1 MAKEKVLLIEDE
13 KSVTEIIGEMLA
25 VLGFQVAG
33 IESRGKA
40 AINRLVAL
48 QPDVVLMDIRLR
60 GNMDGI
66 QTAQEIYKVLD
77 IPVIYL
83 TGASDDET
91 IRRAKT
97 TAPYGYLIKPVN
109 IDELRVT
116 IEMALHKHKLEQQ
129 LKRQEQWLST
139 TLRSIGDGVIT
150 TDNNNHITLFNHA
163 AEQITGWDAQAA
175 LGNDISTVLNITSED
190 TPIDF
195 SSDFQSMLAANGNA
209 PSNSLQLITR
219 DETKIP
225 IEINSSPLQESDGKT
240 TGFVLV
246 FRDISQ
252 RKEAEAQ
259 LLAYQERLRSLAST
273 LSIIEERERQKIASQ
288 LHESIGQVLAMS
300 KFKLAS
306 VLNMDL
312 STDAQKHLHEI
323 YELIEQTVKETRLLT
338 TEISPPVLY
347 ELGFKAGVSWLLERT
362 EENNLINTIL
372 RDDGEEKTLD
382 NDIRIILF
390 RAISELINNVIK
402 HADADQITVS
412 LDRQGDYIE
421 VQVQDDGQG
430 FDVSTLSPTVDM
442 QGGFGLFNIRE
453 RLEHVH
459 GSFKIESTPGE
470 GTLVTLKAPLTN
482 Q

>member
-33 IESRGKA
+33 IESRGRA

-48 QPDVVLMDIRLR
+48 EPDIVLMDIRLR
-60 GNMDGI
+60 GEMDGI
-66 QTAQEIYKVLD
+66 ETAQEIYKVLD

-139 TLRSIGDGVIT
+139 TLRSIGDGVVT
-150 TDNNNHITLFNHA
+150 TDDSNHITLFNHA
-163 AEQITGWDAQAA
+163 AEQITGWNAEEV
-175 LGNDISTVLNITSED
+175 LGRNLADVLKITTDGTV
-190 TPIDF
+190 IDF
-195 SSDFQSMLAANGNA
+195 TKELQSIVAANGNTSA
-209 PSNSLQLITR
+209 NDLQLTTR
-219 DETKIP
+219 NETKIP
-225 IEINSSPLQESDGKT
+225 IEINSSPLQEQDGET
-240 TGFVLV
+240 TGFVFV

-288 LHESIGQVLAMS
+288 LHESLGQVLAMS

-306 VLNMDL
+306 VLNENL
-312 STDAQKHLHEI
+312 SEETHQNLQEI
-323 YELIEQTVKETRLLT
+323 YQLIEQTVTETRLLT

-362 EENNLINTIL
+362 EENNEIKTTLS
-372 RDDGEEKTLD
+372 DDGEEKSLD

-402 HADADQITVS
+402 HAKADRITVS
-412 LDRQGDYIE
+412 LAREGEFIAVE
-421 VQVQDDGQG
+421 VKDNGQG
-430 FDVSTLSPTVDM
+430 FDVSALSPTVDM

-459 GSFKIESTPGE
+459 GSFQIESTPGE
-470 GTLVTLKAPLTN
+470 GTLVMLKAPLTN
-482 Q
+482 R